1 MIKYQEEPSL
11 LEVREWKEQCRLERS
26 QWTDEEYLKNLK
38 EVADSL
44 IKLYHIKL
52 RPASVGCATP
62 FGRPPSQKT

>member
-1 MIKYQEEPSL
+1 MTKYQEESSL

-52 RPASVGCATP
+52 RPATLSSA
-62 FGRPPSQKT
+62 R

>member
-38 EVADSL
+38 EVAESL
-44 IKLYHIKL
+44 INQYQIKL
-52 RPASVGCATP
+52 RPATLSSVK
-62 FGRPPSQKT
+62 S